1 MNEQPVGSASSAGT
15 PSVVGQRL
23 HAFLDAERV
32 ADDLRRYFAIGLP
45 PGAGVFTG
53 GWFEHLAGGGDR
65 QQVANRFTAEDLIAV
80 QTLSVTVPAPVA
92 LDLLEGP
99 LGAQLG
105 ELLRDIPTGTDLADA
120 DASAVADGSPAH
132 QAWTLLE
139 NQRKVG
145 FVIAGKLLA
154 RKRPRLL
161 PVYDRV
167 VRCALGRPPSFWTEL
182 RTALRENDGD
192 LHHRLLDLRRS
203 AGLPQTL
210 SALRVADVAIWMAHP
225 TPGHRC
231 P

>member
-1 MNEQPVGSASSAGT
+1 MA
-15 PSVVGQRL
+15 VGQRL

-32 ADDLRRYFAIGLP
+32 ADDLRRYFAVGLP

-53 GWFEHLAGGGDR
+53 GRFEHLAGGGER

-99 LGAQLG
+99 LGAQLS
-105 ELLRDIPTGTDLADA
+105 ELLRNIPTGTDLADA
-120 DASAVADGSPAH
+120 DVSVVAEGSPAY
-132 QAWTLLE
+132 QAWTLLK
-139 NQRKVG
+139 NQHRVG

-167 VRCALGRPPSFWTEL
+167 VRCALGRPLSFWTEL
-182 RTALRENDGD
+182 RTALRENDGA
-192 LHHRLLDLRRS
+192 LHHRLLDLRQS
-203 AGLPQTL
+203 AGLPQTV
-210 SALRVADVAIWMAHP
+210 SALRVADVTVWMAHP
-225 TPGHRC
+225 APGHRC

>member
-1 MNEQPVGSASSAGT
+1 M
-15 PSVVGQRL
+15 VGQRL
-23 HAFLDAERV
+23 HAFLDAERA

-53 GWFEHLAGGGDR
+53 GRFEHLAGVGDR

-92 LDLLEGP
+92 LGLLEGP
-99 LGAQLG
+99 LGAQLSH
-105 ELLRDIPTGTDLADA
+105 LLRNIPTGTGTGTCTGTGTDLADA
-120 DASAVADGSPAH
+120 DASAVAEGSPAY

-139 NQRKVG
+139 NQHKVG
-145 FVIAGKLLA
+145 WVIAGKLLA

-167 VRCALGRPPSFWTEL
+167 VRCALGRPLSLWTEL
-182 RTALRENDGD
+182 RTALRENDGA
-192 LHHRLLDLRRS
+192 LHHRLLDLRQS
-203 AGLPQTL
+203 AGLPQTV

-225 TPGHRC
+225 APGHRC